1 MRRESPRIAL
11 ATSGTFPLKLMERF
25 LKEGWLK
32 LLITKPP
39 APRGRGLKL
48 KPMPP
53 VEHLKNLSEDPY
65 LKDKVDSLR
74 IIEVSTFKDK
84 EKKREVISALESV
97 DVLLVCDFGL
107 FIPGSVRRS
116 VKYSL
121 NLHPS
126 LLPAYRGASP
136 IERALLKGEKLT
148 GLTLALLTGEL
159 DAGPIIARWEV
170 EISQEDDRESLREK
184 LSSLASEVVPSAILR
199 LLRGEIQPTP
209 QEGEVSYAPKVE
221 ASELHLI
228 KYEEPEEFVNAVR
241 AFKPGGYLMF
251 RDRRLRVL
259 RASLPSS
266 QDLGILESDRRVDPW
281 TLRVSKIGRSRKLF
295 LKLPKGWV
303 ELLEVQPEGKRVMK
317 SEQFINGYRPD
328 GEVVG

>member
-1 MRRESPRIAL
+1 MRQESPRIAL

-53 VEHLKNLSEDPY
+53 VERLKSLRKDPY

-84 EKKREVISALESV
+84 EKKKEVISRLESV

-116 VKYSL
+116 AKYSL

-159 DAGPIIARWEV
+159 DAGPIVARWEV

-184 LSSLASEVVPSAILR
+184 LSSLASDVVPSAILK
-199 LLRGEIQPTP
+199 LLRG
-209 QEGEVSYAPKVE
+209 
-221 ASELHLI
+221 
-228 KYEEPEEFVNAVR
+228 
-241 AFKPGGYLMF
+241 
-251 RDRRLRVL
+251 
-259 RASLPSS
+259 
-266 QDLGILESDRRVDPW
+266 
-281 TLRVSKIGRSRKLF
+281 
-295 LKLPKGWV
+295 
-303 ELLEVQPEGKRVMK
+303 
-317 SEQFINGYRPD
+317 
-328 GEVVG
+328 